1 MSTDVKRKPF
11 EFRGRNFVGKWCTG
25 YYLYDGQRG
34 RHVITDGLLD
44 INGVVPE
51 TIGQFTGLYDKNG
64 KPIYEG
70 DIFDLREFRIKV
82 VYEVDMG
89 RFVLRTDVEKSWM
102 LPLDKAFCSH
112 YAIVGNIHDNPEM
125 MKGGRL

>member
-11 EFRGRNFVGKWCTG
+11 EFRGRNFMGKWCTG

-51 TIGQFTGLYDKNG
+51 TIGQFTGLYDKKG

-70 DIFDLREFRIKV
+70 DIFDLREFRI
-82 VYEVDMG
+82 
-89 RFVLRTDVEKSWM
+89 VLRTDVEKNWM